1 MSTMKSHNHEQNQ
14 RGWKQP
20 MCKPTPSTSKV
31 IGITP
36 PKPSTQGSKK
46 TETAVSPDTDTS
58 NGGM

>member
-1 MSTMKSHNHEQNQ
+1 MSKMQSHDHYQNQ
-14 RGWKQP
+14 KGWKMPEQ
-20 MCKPTPSTSKV
+20 KPSLSTSKK

-36 PKPSTQGSKK
+36 PQHSTKGSKK